1 VSLSWIETLSLTTA
15 HRLVILTFLSLLMIH
30 FIAQAELFPFALFN
44 RSMWSAELSPFLGLK
59 LLSECQK
66 KVIPRVQAL

>member
-1 VSLSWIETLSLTTA
+1 
-15 HRLVILTFLSLLMIH
+15 MIH

-66 KVIPRVQAL
+66 KVIPRVQALWVLLSEKKNENKNWIYNQRTF